1 MTPARTLS
9 NLLVPL
15 VAGVLGASFALAI
28 FFGLGF
34 ASDDHGLCPLPAAGV
49 HPHQCGGR
57 P

>member
-15 VAGVLGASFALAI
+15 VAGALGASFALAI

-49 HPHQCGGR
+49 HSHQCGGR